1 MPAGTTMSQI
11 VLILAPVG
19 RDAEVAVSALR
30 NAQIDSQSCRS
41 VSELC
46 QRLRAEGNSIGA
58 LVLTEES
65 LASPVEYLCLAE
77 WIRRQETWAEL
88 PIIFLTHPGQPTRVT
103 AQRSQVLSLRGAV
116 TVLERPVRPAAL
128 VGVLRVALQSR
139 RRQYQLRDLLEAQRS
154 ASIELQSAR
163 LEAEA
168 ANRAKD
174 HFLATLSHEL
184 RTPLNAISGWT
195 YLMRNSGKDETLVA
209 QGLDVLQRNT
219 NSLIELISDLLD
231 TSRIVAGTLTLQ
243 FEEVDL
249 KQVVRASVETL
260 RVQAAE
266 KRIALT
272 TLVEIPEAVPCTI
285 LGDESRLHQIL
296 SNLLS
301 NSLKFTP
308 AEGSVTVQLRKTR
321 TNAIIL
327 VKDTGKGIA
336 PEFIPKIFERYSQ
349 DGAGSREKGGM
360 GLGLAICKHLVEL
373 HGGSISAES
382 AGPGRGSL
390 IKVRLRTIT
399 SESGR
404 SAQRPTKHI
413 TKKGKSVADGRL
425 RKIKVVAVD
434 DNADARELL
443 KAILERSSAEIVVV
457 GSGQEALETIKD
469 LHPNVLLCDLAM
481 PEMDGY
487 EVLKNVR
494 RLEPELGWLPVIAF
508 TAAARNEDRAST
520 RLAGFQA
527 HMAKPIEAEKLIRT
541 ILEILSCKKQSEA
554 PL

>member
-154 ASIELQSAR
+154 ASLELQSAR

-487 EVLKNVR
+487 EVLKNIR

>member
-1 MPAGTTMSQI
+1 MLAGATMSQI
-11 VLILAPVG
+11 ILILAPVG

-30 NAQIDSQSCRS
+30 SAEIDSQSCRS

-46 QRLRAEGNSIGA
+46 QRLSAEGNSIGA

-65 LASPVEYLCLAE
+65 LASPVEYLRLAK
-77 WIRRQETWAEL
+77 WIEQQEPWAEL

-154 ASIELQSAR
+154 ASLELQSAR

-481 PEMDGY
+481 PEWTATKFSRTSDG
-487 EVLKNVR
+487 LNQS
-494 RLEPELGWLPVIAF
+494 LGGC
-508 TAAARNEDRAST
+508 R
-520 RLAGFQA
+520 
-527 HMAKPIEAEKLIRT
+527 
-541 ILEILSCKKQSEA
+541 
-554 PL
+554 

>member
-1 MPAGTTMSQI
+1 MSEI
-11 VLILAPVG
+11 TLILAPVG
-19 RDAEVAVSALR
+19 RDADVAVSVLR
-30 NAQIDSQSCRS
+30 NAGVLSQPCQS

-46 QRLRAEGNSIGA
+46 ERLRTEGNSVGA

-65 LASPVEYLCLAE
+65 LASPVEYSSLAK
-77 WIRRQETWAEL
+77 WIEHQEPWSEL

-103 AQRSQVLSLRGAV
+103 AQRSRVLSLRGAV

-128 VGVLRVALQSR
+128 VGALRVALQSR
-139 RRQYQLRDLLEAQRS
+139 LRQYQLRDLLESQRRVGL
-154 ASIELQSAR
+154 ELQRAR

-195 YLMRNSGKDETLVA
+195 YLMRNSPKDETLVA

-231 TSRIVAGTLTLQ
+231 TSRIVAGTLTME
-243 FEEVDL
+243 FKEVDL
-249 KQVVRASVETL
+249 KQVVKASVETW

-266 KRIALT
+266 KGIAVA
-272 TLVEIPEAVPCTI
+272 TLVEIPEAVPCTV
-285 LGDESRLHQIL
+285 LGDEARLHQIL
-296 SNLLS
+296 GNLLG

-308 AEGSVTVQLRKTR
+308 GGGSVTVQLRKTR
-321 TNAIIL
+321 TNAII
-327 VKDTGKGIA
+327 VVQDNGKGIS
-336 PEFIPKIFERYSQ
+336 PEFLPHIFKRFSQ
-349 DGAGSREKGGM
+349 DGSSSRENGGM

-382 AGPGRGSL
+382 AGPSRGAM
-390 IKVRLRTIT
+390 IKVKLRTIAF
-399 SESGR
+399 R
-404 SAQRPTKHI
+404 SDPSAERPAKRAF
-413 TKKGKSVADGRL
+413 KKEEWIPDTRL
-425 RKIKVVAVD
+425 RDIKVVAVD

-443 KAILERSSAEIVVV
+443 KVILERSSAETVVV
-457 GSGQEALETIKD
+457 SSGQEALEAIKN
-469 LHPNVLLCDLAM
+469 LHPDVLICDLAM

-487 EVLKNVR
+487 EVLENVR
-494 RLEPELGWLPVIAF
+494 RLAPELGQLPVIAF
-508 TAAARNEDRAST
+508 TAAARDEDRAAT

-527 HMAKPIEAEKLIRT
+527 HLTKPIEPEKLIKT
-541 ILEILSCKKQSEA
+541 VLEVFSCKNED
-554 PL
+554 